1 MTPAPIGAQ
10 ASTLDGSKLRAVL
23 VDLDGTL
30 LDTVPDLAV
39 AANAMLL
46 ELRRPELPIETIRS
60 YIGRGVPNLVKR
72 CLAGRIDAADEPS
85 MAPADALEIFQR
97 QYHASNGRHSTI
109 YPGVV
114 EGLRKFKAQGL
125 RLACITNKAEA
136 FTLPLLERSGLLGH
150 FEVVV
155 SGDMLPRQ
163 KPDPMQLV
171 WICGRFDIRPHEML
185 LIGDSLNDAK
195 AARAAGCPVFIVPY
209 GYNEGEDV
217 RKLDCDAIVS
227 TLDEAAD
234 RIYAPE
240 GIQPV

>member
-1 MTPAPIGAQ
+1 MTPLAHDIR
-10 ASTLDGSKLRAVL
+10 KLRAVL
-23 VDLDGTL
+23 IDLDGTL
-30 LDTVPDLAV
+30 LDTAPDLAV
-39 AANAMLL
+39 AANAMLR
-46 ELRRPELPIETIRS
+46 ELGRPELPLETIRG

-72 CLAGRIDAADEPS
+72 CLAGRIDAADDPS
-85 MAPADALEIFQR
+85 QAPAAALEVFR
-97 QYHASNGRHSTI
+97 KHYHASNGRYSTL
-109 YPGVV
+109 YPGVA

-125 RLACITNKAEA
+125 KLACITNKAED
-136 FTLPLLERSGLLGH
+136 FTLPLLERSDLLQH

-155 SGDMLPRQ
+155 SGDMLPRH

-227 TLDEAAD
+227 TLEDAAN
-234 RIYAPE
+234 R
-240 GIQPV
+240 IQPV

>member
-1 MTPAPIGAQ
+1 MTPLVQDIR
-10 ASTLDGSKLRAVL
+10 KLRAVL
-23 VDLDGTL
+23 IDLDGTL
-30 LDTVPDLAV
+30 LDTAPDLAV
-39 AANAMLL
+39 AANAMLR
-46 ELRRPELPIETIRS
+46 ELGRPELPLETIRS

-72 CLAGRIDAADEPS
+72 CLAGRIDAADDPAA
-85 MAPADALEIFQR
+85 APADALEIFQKH
-97 QYHASNGRHSTI
+97 YHASNGRYSTL
-109 YPGVV
+109 YPGVA

-125 RLACITNKAEA
+125 KLACITNKAED
-136 FTLPLLERSGLLGH
+136 FTLPLLERSDLLQH

-155 SGDMLPRQ
+155 SGDMLPRH

-227 TLDEAAD
+227 TLEDAAN
-234 RIYAPE
+234 R
-240 GIQPV
+240 IQPV